1 MAATQYAANLT
12 RTHWGSDT
20 ADLDIHL
27 EAYEGDI
34 EGSFRIE
41 SLFRSSGLTNF
52 KTVAGRSN
60 TWRGDR
66 VGGATVKGRK
76 SGETLDSTRIVNE
89 KLLITV
95 DTTSYIRTPVDYQD
109 DWTAPDFQGEYSAE
123 HGSAHAKAFDQ
134 AHVIQL
140 IKAGAWVAPASLAA
154 SGAFSDGISK
164 TMTGYAAAI
173 ALGTTAGNQTAAD
186 LIVKAHKETLA
197 TFVKRDLGGGLTEFV
212 TLMDPDTFTVLLD
225 HQKLMNV
232 DFQGGSGNGSGQD
245 ASANDFAKRRIAY
258 LNGIRVIETPRFPT
272 AAIASH
278 FLGPAFNVSAAEA
291 KAKWIVFHPR
301 KTLVTVEAQGMVVR
315 VWDDKDN
322 FANVLDSYTMY
333 TVGLKRGDAV
343 AVGFT
348 D

>member
-1 MAATQYAANLT
+1 MAATQYATTMSRA
-12 RTHWGSDT
+12 HWATDG

-66 VGGATVKGRK
+66 VGGATVKGRQ
-76 SGETLDSTRIVNE
+76 SGQTLDATRIPNE

-140 IKAGAWVAPASLAA
+140 IKAGAWVAPDSLKN
-154 SGAFSDGISK
+154 SGAFFDGISK
-164 TMTGYAAAI
+164 VMTGYAAAI
-173 ALGTTAGNQTAAD
+173 ALNTTAGNQTAAD
-186 LIVKAHKETLA
+186 LIVKNHKETLA
-197 TFVKRDLGGGLTEFV
+197 QFVKRDLGGGLTEFV

-232 DFQGGSGNGSGQD
+232 DFQGGSGQSGQD
-245 ASANDFAKRRIAY
+245 STANDFAKRRIAY

-272 AAIASH
+272 GVIAAH

-291 KAKWIVFHPR
+291 KAKWVVFHPR
-301 KTLVTVEAQGMVVR
+301 KTLVTVEAQSMVVR

>member
-1 MAATQYAANLT
+1 MANTPYNATMS
-12 RTHWGSDT
+12 RPHWSGSN

-34 EGSFRIE
+34 EGSFRVE

-76 SGETLDSTRIVNE
+76 AGETLDPTRIVNE

-95 DTTSYIRTPVDYQD
+95 DTTSYIRTPIDYQD
-109 DWTAPDFQGEYSAE
+109 DWTAPDFQAEYSAE

-134 AHVIQL
+134 AHLIQL
-140 IKAGAWVAPASLAA
+140 IKAGTWAAPASLKA
-154 SGAFSDGISK
+154 SGAFYDGIS
-164 TMTGYAAAI
+164 TVMTGYAA
-173 ALGTTAGNQTAAD
+173 QTDAELKAD
-186 LIVKAHKETLA
+186 LIVKHHKNALA
-197 TFVKRDLGGGLTEFV
+197 TFVKRDLGGSLAEFV
-212 TLMDPDTFTVLLD
+212 TLIEPDTFNVLLD
-225 HQKLMNV
+225 HKKLMNV
-232 DFQGGSGNGSGQD
+232 DFQGGNGD
-245 ASANDFAKRRIAY
+245 NDFAARRVGW

-272 AAIASH
+272 AAIAAH

-291 KAKWIVFHPR
+291 KARVVIFHPR
-301 KTLVTVEAQGMVVR
+301 KTLVTVEAQGMVAR
-315 VWDDKDN
+315 VWDDKEN

-333 TVGLKRGDAV
+333 TVGLKRGDCV
-343 AVGFT
+343 AVLST